1 MSALNWKPFVYGGLA
16 SIVAE
21 FGTFPVDLT
30 KTRLQVQGQ
39 STDARFREVRYR
51 GMFHALFRICREEGG
66 RALYSGIAP
75 ALLRQASYG
84 TIKIGI
90 YQSLKRLFVDRMED
104 ETLLINVICGV
115 VSGVIS
121 SALAN
126 PTDVLKIRMQAQGS
140 LFQGGM
146 IGSFIDIYQQ
156 EGTRGLWRGVVPTA
170 QRAAIVVGVELP
182 VYDITKKHLILSGL
196 MGDTIFAHF
205 VSSFTCGLAG
215 AIASNPVDV
224 VRTRMMN
231 QRAIVGSTELYKGT
245 LDGLV
250 KTWKSEGFF
259 ALYKGFW
266 PNWLRLGP
274 WNIIHQG
281 KGSPK
286 VSLGKQEV
294 EDFTGSTMAKFI
306 KLPQEWGQSMTDKL
320 SLDMACVMDP
330 GVPEIQRAVQG
341 QLQDRERLFGAVAS
355 HFCMDP

>member
-1 MSALNWKPFVYGGLA
+1 
-16 SIVAE
+16 
-21 FGTFPVDLT
+21 
-30 KTRLQVQGQ
+30 
-39 STDARFREVRYR
+39 
-51 GMFHALFRICREEGG
+51 MFHALFRISREEGIL
-66 RALYSGIAP
+66 ALYSGIAP

-90 YQSLKRLFVDRMED
+90 YQSLKRLFVDRLED

-121 SALAN
+121 SAIAN

-196 MGDTIFAHF
+196 VGDTILAHF
-205 VSSFTCGLAG
+205 ISSFTCGLAG

-231 QRAIVGSTELYKGT
+231 QRAIVGSVDLYRGT

-274 WNIIHQG
+274 WNII
-281 KGSPK
+281 
-286 VSLGKQEV
+286 
-294 EDFTGSTMAKFI
+294 FFI
-306 KLPQEWGQSMTDKL
+306 TYEQLKRLP
-320 SLDMACVMDP
+320 
-330 GVPEIQRAVQG
+330 
-341 QLQDRERLFGAVAS
+341 F
-355 HFCMDP
+355 

>member
-1 MSALNWKPFVYGGLA
+1 
-16 SIVAE
+16 
-21 FGTFPVDLT
+21 
-30 KTRLQVQGQ
+30 
-39 STDARFREVRYR
+39 
-51 GMFHALFRICREEGG
+51 
-66 RALYSGIAP
+66 
-75 ALLRQASYG
+75 
-84 TIKIGI
+84 
-90 YQSLKRLFVDRMED
+90 

-121 SALAN
+121 SAIAN

-156 EGTRGLWRGVVPTA
+156 EGTRGLWRGVVPTK
-170 QRAAIVVGVELP
+170 RVLC
-182 VYDITKKHLILSGL
+182 
-196 MGDTIFAHF
+196 
-205 VSSFTCGLAG
+205 SSFTCGLAG

-274 WNIIHQG
+274 WNII
-281 KGSPK
+281 
-286 VSLGKQEV
+286 
-294 EDFTGSTMAKFI
+294 FFI
-306 KLPQEWGQSMTDKL
+306 TYEQLKRLP
-320 SLDMACVMDP
+320 
-330 GVPEIQRAVQG
+330 
-341 QLQDRERLFGAVAS
+341 F
-355 HFCMDP
+355 

>member
-1 MSALNWKPFVYGGLA
+1 MLWTPKLPMFSGSTPVCSGAGGCLQAGISALCPQ
-16 SIVAE
+16 
-21 FGTFPVDLT
+21 PVPLT
-30 KTRLQVQGQ
+30 
-39 STDARFREVRYR
+39 
-51 GMFHALFRICREEGG
+51 LFMRWISKAVLLSHRC
-66 RALYSGIAP
+66 SWIAP

-90 YQSLKRLFVDRMED
+90 YQSLKRLFVERLED

-196 MGDTIFAHF
+196 MGDTIFTHF

-231 QRAIVGSTELYKGT
+231 QRAIVGSVELYKGT

-274 WNIIHQG
+274 WNII
-281 KGSPK
+281 
-286 VSLGKQEV
+286 
-294 EDFTGSTMAKFI
+294 FFI
-306 KLPQEWGQSMTDKL
+306 TYEQLKRLP
-320 SLDMACVMDP
+320 
-330 GVPEIQRAVQG
+330 
-341 QLQDRERLFGAVAS
+341 F
-355 HFCMDP
+355 